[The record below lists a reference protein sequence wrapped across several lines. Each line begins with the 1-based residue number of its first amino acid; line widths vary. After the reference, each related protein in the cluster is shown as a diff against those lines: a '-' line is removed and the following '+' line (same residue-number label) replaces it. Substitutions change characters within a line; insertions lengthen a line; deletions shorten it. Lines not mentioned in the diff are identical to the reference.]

1 MNKKMLI
8 IKGPGSAGKSTT
20 VKLAFEA
27 FLQFLVR
34 TEDGA
39 DVQYLYFTKREVGA
53 VIKVGKL
60 RVGVA
65 TRGDSESHVKQ
76 GLSLFAAQKCHPVVC
91 ATRSR
96 GKPLQV
102 AQNFSLRNL
111 KVPAE
116 EWKKPI
122 HTGAKIQQAEN
133 QNFAKKIAGWL
144 RAASYGNI

>member
-8 IKGPGSAGKSTT
+8 IKGPGSSGKSTT
-20 VKLAFEA
+20 VKLAFET

-34 TEDGA
+34 TKDGA
-39 DVQYLYFTKREVGA
+39 AVQYLYLTKREVAA

-65 TRGDSESHVKQ
+65 TRGDSEGHVKQ
-76 GLSLFAAQKCHPVVC
+76 GLSLFAAQKCHLVVC

-102 AQNFSLRNL
+102 AQKFSLQRL
-111 KVPAE
+111 KE
-116 EWKKPI
+116 I
-122 HTGAKIQQAEN
+122 G
-133 QNFAKKIAGWL
+133 
-144 RAASYGNI
+144 RAHV